1 MSQYNKVYF
10 LHIPKT
16 GGRFVTKYLLNP
28 ISNLLKENNIE
39 LVRLPDNV
47 LKHGGW
53 DKCIDDNTYII
64 SVFRDPAEHFVS
76 IVAHMMASEQGL
88 MDDNQN
94 FIVKDNGNSLDID
107 KQEVFNILEEL
118 KYLKNFQSQNFLL
131 EPNGEPILHTSRRL
145 YNHKQHFDT
154 DLIMQRI
161 QRTNLMI
168 RHKDLKDINY
178 SLLLS
183 KVLNDL
189 NIETNLTLDNSLI
202 DKQYFKNNASEKL
215 FNKLDSLDKEVI
227 YKKFDFDKKIYDN
240 DSLFWIPN

>member
-16 GGRFVTKYLLNP
+16 GGRFLTKYILNP
-28 ISNLLKENNIE
+28 ISNTLKENNID
-39 LVRLPDNV
+39 LVKLPDNV

-53 DKCIDDNTYII
+53 DKCIDDNTYVVSI
-64 SVFRDPAEHFVS
+64 FRDPAEHFVS

-145 YNHKQHFDT
+145 YNHKLHFDT

-168 RHKDLKDINY
+168 RHKDLKNINY
-178 SLLLS
+178 SSLLN

-189 NIETNLTLDNSLI
+189 GIETNLNLDNFLI

-215 FNKLDSLDKEVI
+215 FNKLDSLDKEII
-227 YKKFDFDKKIYDN
+227 YKQFDFDKKIYED